1 VSGLRRLGVRAQ
13 LIGAMTLLAVASVL
27 VSAVI
32 INRAV
37 DSELRD
43 FAERDLR
50 LSATNAADMAA
61 TAYLDAHGW
70 AERPVMALRTI
81 ASGHGDDVV
90 VLGTDDQPVVG
101 SPPPSSGWVTGERAP
116 VFAPPAPVGTV
127 VATHHPPG
135 GGAESAAARLDHRL
149 QHRMSGLLAE
159 AGLFAA
165 ALALLLALVI
175 ALHLARPLQRLTE
188 VARRMSS
195 GEIETRAVGSGGG
208 RELTRLAQ
216 TMDRLA
222 QALRE
227 QDDTRRATVADVTH
241 ELRGALVGV
250 FSRVE
255 ALRHGLVDDEQLALL
270 QVQRDAH
277 RVRRLVDDVDRFA
290 EAQRPGLLVRKRAI
304 DLDGIV
310 HACVAG
316 YADRFR
322 AKSIALTHRVSGA
335 RVVGDPE
342 RLAQVLDNLLSNA
355 LRYTDPGGE
364 VAVTLETRDAEA
376 VVAVSDSGIGIA
388 PEYRDRI
395 FDRFWRSPEARTRAS
410 EGSGVGLA
418 LLSELVRAHD
428 GRVAVASEPG
438 RGTTF
443 SVFLPLGPPPDAM
456 ASRRAAPVVPDRW
469 RRRAETAG
477 ASERADAPAAL

>member
-1 VSGLRRLGVRAQ
+1 VRGLRRLGVRGQ
-13 LIGAMTLLAVASVL
+13 LIGAMMVLAVASVL

-37 DSELRD
+37 DTELRD
-43 FAERDLR
+43 FARRDLR

-61 TAYLDAHGW
+61 TAYLEAGGW
-70 AERPVMALRTI
+70 SERPVMALRTI
-81 ASGHGDDVV
+81 ASGHGDEVV
-90 VLGTDDQPVVG
+90 VLGEDGQPVVG
-101 SPPPSSGWVTGERAP
+101 SPPGASDWAAGERAAIF
-116 VFAPPAPVGTV
+116 VAGRQVGTV
-127 VATHHPPG
+127 VAAHPRD
-135 GGAESAAARLDHRL
+135 GGADSAAARLDHRL
-149 QHRMSGLLAE
+149 QARMSGLLAE
-159 AGLFAA
+159 AGLVAG
-165 ALALLLALVI
+165 ALALLLALII

-195 GEIETRAVGSGGG
+195 GEIETRAAGSGGG

-227 QDDTRRATVADVTH
+227 QDETRRATVADVTH

-255 ALRHGLVDDEQLALL
+255 ALRHGLVDDEQIALA
-270 QVQRDAH
+270 QIQGDAH

-290 EAQRPGLLVRKRAI
+290 EAQRPGLLVHKRAI

-322 AKSIALTHRVSGA
+322 ACSISLTHRIAGA

-342 RLAQVLDNLLSNA
+342 RLAQVVDNLLSNA
-355 LRYTDPGGE
+355 LRYTDAGGE
-364 VAVTLETRDAEA
+364 VAVTLETRGHEA
-376 VVAVSDSGIGIA
+376 VIAVCDSGIGIG
-388 PEYRDRI
+388 PEHRERI
-395 FDRFWRSPEARTRAS
+395 FDRFWRSPEARARVTD
-410 EGSGVGLA
+410 GSGVGLA

-428 GRVAVASEPG
+428 GRVAVDSEPG

-443 SVFLPLGPPPDAM
+443 SVFLPLGPAPVAVAP
-456 ASRRAAPVVPDRW
+456 RRAATGVPDRW
-469 RRRAETAG
+469 RRRGETAG
-477 ASERADAPAAL
+477 ATAAADVSVTP

>member
-1 VSGLRRLGVRAQ
+1 VSGLGRLGVRAQ

-27 VSAVI
+27 ASAVI

-37 DSELRD
+37 DTDLRD
-43 FAERDLR
+43 FAQRDLR
-50 LSATNAADMAA
+50 LSATNAAEMAR
-61 TAYLDAHGW
+61 TAYLDAGGW
-70 AERPVMALRTI
+70 SEQPVMALRTI
-81 ASGHGDDVV
+81 ASGHGDEVV
-90 VLGTDDQPVVG
+90 VLGADGAPVVG
-101 SPPPSSGWVTGERAP
+101 SPPARSDWAAGERAP
-116 VFAPPAPVGTV
+116 VIVDGHQVGTV
-127 VATHHPPG
+127 VAAQPRDG
-135 GGAESAAARLDHRL
+135 GPDSAAARLDHRL
-149 QHRMSGLLAE
+149 QARMSSLLVKASLLA
-159 AGLFAA
+159 G

-175 ALHLARPLQRLTE
+175 GLRLARPLQRLTE
-188 VARRMSS
+188 AARRMSS

-222 QALRE
+222 RALRE

-255 ALRHGLVDDEQLALL
+255 ALRHGLVDDEQVALA
-270 QVQRDAH
+270 QIQADAH

-290 EAQRPGLLVRKRAI
+290 EAQRPGLLVSKRAI

-316 YADRFR
+316 YADRFG
-322 AKSIALTHRVSGA
+322 AQSIALSSRIAAA

-342 RLAQVLDNLLSNA
+342 RLAQVVDNLLSNA

-364 VAVTLETRDAEA
+364 VAVTLETRGDEA
-376 VVAVSDSGIGIA
+376 IVEVGDSGIGIA
-388 PEYRDRI
+388 PEYHKRI
-395 FDRFWRSPEARTRAS
+395 FDRFWRSPEARVRAS
-410 EGSGVGLA
+410 QGSGVGLA

-428 GRVAVASEPG
+428 GRVAVASEAG

-443 SVFLPLGPPPDAM
+443 SVFLPLGPAPVVTAP
-456 ASRRAAPVVPDRW
+456 RRAAPAVPDRW
-469 RRRAETAG
+469 RRRGETAG
-477 ASERADAPAAL
+477 ASARADAPVVP